1 MKLEELNK
9 MFNDFGEYMVS
20 QSKKNLKDLGKGGG
34 PLENSITYDVDD
46 KQKGKVIFEFLMQ
59 NYGEFQDKGVKGANP
74 TKLSPN
80 AKKTGQQAP
89 NSPYRYGSGSAKG
102 KWKDF
107 VRSISA
113 WAQIKN
119 IRLRQYTY
127 KDGKKKST
135 GKFAKGNY
143 ESIGYV
149 IASNIYNRGLKPSF
163 FYTKPFNKA
172 FENLPDEL
180 FESFAV
186 DIEHGII
193 EQINKK

>member
-9 MFNDFGEYMVS
+9 MFNDFGKFMVT
-20 QSKKNLKDLGKGGG
+20 QSKENLKTEKKGSG
-34 PLENSITYDVDD
+34 PLYDSITYDIDD
-46 KQKGKVIFEFLMQ
+46 SNGKFEFSFSMQ
-59 NYGEFQDKGVKGANP
+59 EYGEFQDKGVKGADP
-74 TKLSPN
+74 SKLSPN
-80 AKKTGQQAP
+80 AKLTGQQAP
-89 NSPYRYGSGSAKG
+89 NSPYRFGSGTKKG
-102 KWKDF
+102 TFKDF
-107 VRSISA
+107 VRSVSA

-149 IASNIYNRGLKPSF
+149 IAKNIYNRGLKPSF

-172 FENLPDEL
+172 FEKLPDEL

-186 DIEHGII
+186 DIEQGLI

>member
-9 MFNDFGEYMVS
+9 MFNDFGKYMVS
-20 QSKKNLKDLGKGGG
+20 QSQKNLKDLGKGGG

-59 NYGEFQDKGVKGANP
+59 DYGEFQ
-74 TKLSPN
+74 
-80 AKKTGQQAP
+80 
-89 NSPYRYGSGSAKG
+89 GSAKG

-107 VRSISA
+107 VRSIAA

-143 ESIGYV
+143 QSIGYV

-193 EQINKK
+193 EEINKK

>member
-9 MFNDFGEYMVS
+9 MFNDFGKYMVS
-20 QSKKNLKDLGKGGG
+20 QSKNNLKDLGKGGG

-59 NYGEFQDKGVKGANP
+59 DYGEFQDKGVKGADPNN
-74 TKLSPN
+74 LSPN
-80 AKKTGQQAP
+80 AKLTGQQAP
-89 NSPYRYGSGSAKG
+89 NSPYKYGSGSSKG

-113 WAQIKN
+113 WAQMKN
-119 IRLRQYTY
+119 IRLRQY
-127 KDGKKKST
+127 KMVDGKSVAT

-172 FENLPDEL
+172 FENLPDDL

-186 DIEHGII
+186 DIEHGLI
-193 EQINKK
+193 EQTTKK

>member
-1 MKLEELNK
+1 MELKEINK
-9 MFNDFGEYMVS
+9 IFKDFGEYMVTES
-20 QSKKNLKDLGKGGG
+20 QKNLKSFGKGSG
-34 PLENSITYDVDD
+34 PLYNSISYDVND
-46 KQKGKVIFEFLMQ
+46 KSNKVIFDFYMED
-59 NYGEFQDKGVKGANP
+59 YGLFQDQGVKGADP
-74 TKLSPN
+74 KKLSPN
-80 AKKTGQQAP
+80 AKITGQQAP
-89 NSPYRYGSGSAKG
+89 NSPYRFGSGSARG

-107 VRSISA
+107 VRSISS

-143 ESIGYV
+143 ESIGQI

-172 FENLPDEL
+172 FENLPQTNYL
-180 FESFAV
+180 MV
-186 DIEHGII
+186 L
-193 EQINKK
+193 Q